1 MDAGKSYH
9 RLFSRIIDISTPHI
23 INTVYNNKEI
33 YKDIPSGYPMT
44 SEGPG
49 KARMQQEEKMKFS
62 VENLDLNKA
71 LSVVSHA
78 LPQRAAIPVLE
89 CVFINAE
96 GAALTLKTSDTEL
109 SIITSIPAEVQEEG
123 TIMVPMRTLY
133 DLVRTYPNERV
144 FFYADESYRINI
156 KCSISDVDI
165 PGQNPADYPSFKAPS
180 DSGGVLMD
188 NEVFRDIVRETVFAC
203 ASLTSLNPVLTG
215 VFIETGDDGLSFTA
229 LDGFKLATRF
239 DRADI
244 GSSGGISAIVPGR
257 ALNEILKIAAMYDN
271 EPVRF
276 FSSSG
281 RLNVF
286 IGQTVIMSSLI
297 EGTYINYRALI
308 PNEVTSVVKADVTD
322 LLSSISR
329 ASLLTDESRN
339 SLIKMDFSER
349 GLVITS
355 SSSKGRIT
363 ENVSVEKNGE
373 DITIAFNSRYFID
386 ILKNIRDERI
396 VIEFKDQLNPCLIK
410 PVDSDRFLYMIMP
423 VRYTE

>member
-1 MDAGKSYH
+1 
-9 RLFSRIIDISTPHI
+9 
-23 INTVYNNKEI
+23 
-33 YKDIPSGYPMT
+33 
-44 SEGPG
+44 
-49 KARMQQEEKMKFS
+49 MKFS

-71 LSVVSHA
+71 LSVASHA
-78 LPQRAAIPVLE
+78 LPQKAAIPVLE
-89 CVFINAE
+89 CVFIKAE
-96 GAALTLKTSDTEL
+96 GAELTLKTSDTEL
-109 SIITSIPAEVQEEG
+109 SIITSVPAEVQEEG

-180 DSGGVLMD
+180 DSSGVVME

-215 VFIETGDDGLSFTA
+215 VFIETGEDGVSFTA

-244 GSSGGISAIVPGR
+244 GSSGSMSAIVPGR
-257 ALNEILKIAAMYDN
+257 ALNEILKIAAMYDD
-271 EPVRF
+271 EQVRF

-297 EGTYINYRALI
+297 EGTYINYKALI
-308 PNEVTSVVKADVTD
+308 PSEVTSVVKADVTE

-363 ENVSVEKNGE
+363 EYVSVEKNGE
-373 DITIAFNSRYFID
+373 DLMIAFNSRYFID